1 MGGESSGLKQRPEL
15 SARDLSAA
23 ALGPGKT
30 SGARGSSRHRPARLT
45 AGAVH
50 KALGPRS
57 TWRARRTLHL
67 HPRLPITPTRSLSGP
82 GGRVPVP
89 AVTYLLLGDRL
100 GTQSSRHRPLAPH
113 LAQRPCPA
121 ALHGASA
128 APPRASPGRANTETL
143 NTEDAQRRARGAT
156 QGPAP
161 RPRLPGVP
169 PSPARSP
176 ARARHRP
183 LPPPTCARLSPSCAK
198 RGAVRS
204 SPLTSRS
211 CTGPPCWRS
220 RESNNI
226 HGGHRR
232 WPLRPTL
239 GLGWVPG
246 V

>member
-1 MGGESSGLKQRPEL
+1 MGGESNGLKQRPEL

-23 ALGPGKT
+23 AAAAAALGRGKT
-30 SGARGSSRHRPARLT
+30 SGARGSPKRRPARLT
-45 AGAVH
+45 AGAIH
-50 KALGPRS
+50 MALRPRS

-67 HPRLPITPTRSLSGP
+67 HPRLPITPTRCPSGP
-82 GGRVPVP
+82 CGRVPVP
-89 AVTYLLLGDRL
+89 AVTYLLLGDSL

-113 LAQRPCPA
+113 LALRPCPA

-169 PSPARSP
+169 TSPARSP

-198 RGAVRS
+198 RGVVRS
-204 SPLTSRS
+204 APLTSRS
-211 CTGPPCWRS
+211 CSGPPCWRS
-220 RESNNI
+220 RESNYF
-226 HGGHRR
+226 HGGRRR
-232 WPLRPTL
+232 WP
-239 GLGWVPG
+239 
-246 V
+246 

>member
-1 MGGESSGLKQRPEL
+1 MRGMGGESSGSKQLPEL

-23 ALGPGKT
+23 ARGQTAGPGKIR
-30 SGARGSSRHRPARLT
+30 GARGSPKHRSARLT

-50 KALGPRS
+50 TALRSPS

-67 HPRLPITPTRSLSGP
+67 HPRLPITPIRSPSGP
-82 GGRVPVP
+82 GGRVTAP
-89 AVTYLLLGDRL
+89 AVTYLLPGDRL
-100 GTQSSRHRPLAPH
+100 GAQSSRHRPLAHH

-161 RPRLPGVP
+161 RPPPPGVP
-169 PSPARSP
+169 PLPARSP

-183 LPPPTCARLSPSCAK
+183 LPPHDLRAPLSQLRQEG
-198 RGAVRS
+198 RGLEHSANIPAQLR
-204 SPLTSRS
+204 PALLAL
-211 CTGPPCWRS
+211 S
-220 RESNNI
+220 RE
-226 HGGHRR
+226 
-232 WPLRPTL
+232 
-239 GLGWVPG
+239 
-246 V
+246 